1 MIAPDETISQPPGA
15 STQALSAA
23 APVRRA
29 AIKIAHLSKTYPVPL
44 ARFKRLFRRKAATGP
59 TEALRDVSFEVC
71 EGEVFGLIG
80 RNGAGKTTL
89 AKIIATLVQPT
100 AGVVTVHGL
109 DSIRDE
115 ERVRALVGLA
125 SAEER
130 TFYWRLTV
138 TENLLF
144 FARLHGLTDGHA
156 RARITELLA
165 RFELTPLA
173 RKRFGELSTGNK
185 QRMTVA
191 RALLN
196 SPPILLLDEP
206 TRSLDPLA
214 AAQMRTMISRLAADE
229 RVTVL
234 LTSHNLAEIEELC
247 ARIAIISRGRICV
260 VDTPAAL
267 RARHKQTER
276 ITLAVR
282 DITSELAQ
290 QALTGEVAQL
300 SVAAHD
306 DGALRVAFVREVED
320 ERLDRALRALAA
332 AGAQIVSCDVER
344 VTLLEVLESYER
356 ELDRAA
362 EDGAVG
368 QGGRA

>member
-1 MIAPDETISQPPGA
+1 MIATAETTTPPTETRTADAPNDATSQD
-15 STQALSAA
+15 
-23 APVRRA
+23 A
-29 AIKIAHLSKTYPVPL
+29 AIRIEHLSKTYPVPL
-44 ARFKRLFRRKAATGP
+44 ARLKQFFRRKSAQGL
-59 TEALRDVSFEVC
+59 TEALCDVTFDVRA
-71 EGEVFGLIG
+71 GEVFGLIG

-100 AGVVTVHGL
+100 AGTVTVHGL
-109 DSIRDE
+109 DSVRAE

-130 TFYWRLTV
+130 TFYWRLNV

-144 FARLHGLTDGHA
+144 FARLHGLTDRNA
-156 RARITELLA
+156 RARIAELLE

-196 SPPILLLDEP
+196 RPPVLLLDEP

-229 RVTVL
+229 HVTVL
-234 LTSHNLAEIEELC
+234 LTSHNLPEVEELC
-247 ARIAIISRGRICV
+247 ARIALISRGRICA

-267 RARHKQTER
+267 RATHKPTER
-276 ITLAVR
+276 VTLAVR
-282 DITSELAQ
+282 K
-290 QALTGEVAQL
+290 LTPARAEQTLSSVVDQL
-300 SVAAHD
+300 TVTAHED
-306 DGALRVAFVREVED
+306 TTRVAFVREVD
-320 ERLDRALRALAA
+320 DDSFDRALRALVA

-356 ELDRAA
+356 GHEANAQGDATREGERA
-362 EDGAVG
+362 
-368 QGGRA
+368 